1 MESMGEYSSTEELM
15 KALLTNLQA
24 LNSSSPKAFAEITN
38 GISLDELFTSSS
50 FTSNEVTITPLEKKL
65 TQLHKAIKDHM
76 YTGNLVDKY
85 MTEYYESGANLCESA
100 LAKVRTNPSYKLDRE
115 TAKALSEVAE
125 EIGFTYQP

>member
-24 LNSSSPKAFAEITN
+24 LNSTSPKAFAEITN
-38 GISLDELFTSSS
+38 GISLDEL

-100 LAKVRTNPSYKLDRE
+100 LAKVQTNPSYKLDRE

>member
-24 LNSSSPKAFAEITN
+24 LNSTSPKAFAEITN
-38 GISLDELFTSSS
+38 GISLDEL

>member
-38 GISLDELFTSSS
+38 GISLDEL

-115 TAKALSEVAE
+115 TAKALSEIAE

>member
-24 LNSSSPKAFAEITN
+24 LNSTSPKAFAEITN
-38 GISLDELFTSSS
+38 GISLDEL

-65 TQLHKAIKDHM
+65 TQLHKAIKDHI

-115 TAKALSEVAE
+115 TAKALSEIAE

>member
-38 GISLDELFTSSS
+38 GISLDEL

-115 TAKALSEVAE
+115 TAKALSEIAE
-125 EIGFTYQP
+125 KIGFTYQP

>member
-24 LNSSSPKAFAEITN
+24 LNSTSPKAFAEITN
-38 GISLDELFTSSS
+38 GISLDEL

-100 LAKVRTNPSYKLDRE
+100 LTKVRTNPSYKLDRE

>member
-38 GISLDELFTSSS
+38 GISLDEL